1 MSDKQLAQWE
11 ATIWHI
17 DLQRTREVMKTLAKK
32 WEFQLEKCPT
42 TGKEHYQAGFSLHKK
57 AKLAGVLALI
67 PEDIRAQW
75 SLRPM
80 SNPGAKSWT
89 YSGKVATRVDG
100 PWTHADA
107 EPAYIPK
114 HVRGMELRPW
124 QASVK
129 DMCAEY
135 DDRIINLLYCPE
147 GGIGKSMV
155 IDYLDCHQL
164 AEAVPPLNDAKD
176 IMQLVCCVVEN
187 RGGSA
192 KAPKAF
198 LFDLPR
204 AMKKDKLV
212 GLYSAIEQ
220 IKDGRA
226 YDLRYAYKKH
236 RFDRPA
242 VWVFTNTK
250 PDTKMLSQD
259 RWRFWRVEANQLAI
273 IPSEAEFEWRAAGAL

>member
-1 MSDKQLAQWE
+1 MSDKPLAQWE
-11 ATIWHI
+11 ATIWDT
-17 DLQRTREVMKTLAKK
+17 DLERTRSIMKSLAKK
-32 WEFQLEKCPT
+32 WEFQLEECPT
-42 TGKEHYQAGFSLHKK
+42 TNKQHFQAGFSLIKK
-57 AKLAGVLALI
+57 GKRKDILALV
-67 PEDIRAQW
+67 PEQVRNQW
-75 SLRPM
+75 SVRPM

-89 YSGKVATRVDG
+89 YSSKVASRVEG
-100 PWTHADA
+100 PWTHADKEA
-107 EPAYIPK
+107 AYIPR
-114 HVRGMELRPW
+114 HVRNVELRPW
-124 QASVK
+124 QAAVK
-129 DMCAEY
+129 EMCGEY
-135 DDRIINLLYCPE
+135 DDRVINLLYCPK
-147 GGIGKSMV
+147 GGIGKSIL
-155 IDYLDCHQL
+155 IDYMDCNGL

-187 RGGSA
+187 AGGSA

-204 AMKKDKLV
+204 AMKKDKLL

-250 PDTKMLSQD
+250 PDTSMLSQD
-259 RWRFWRVEANQLAI
+259 RWRFWSVVENHLTI
-273 IPSEAEFEWRAAGAL
+273 IPSEAEFV